1 MLRNGS
7 GINRLENRR
16 LAARAHVVGI
26 SFGRRQ
32 IVIPARCLCKI
43 GQTKI
48 QTSFLFRG
56 VTLRLMLFTQWC
68 IGIIG
73 IMLIQHIAD
82 EAICRRRLNPKTA
95 RIPHAVQPI
104 PNASDM
110 ISYHEFCFPLRYLP
124 IQGIAIHAA
133 IFAIFP
139 DICKK
144 TRQENPLSKPVFLSF
159 LTLLLFLFSSFFLS
173 KN

>member
-1 MLRNGS
+1 
-7 GINRLENRR
+7 
-16 LAARAHVVGI
+16 
-26 SFGRRQ
+26 
-32 IVIPARCLCKI
+32 
-43 GQTKI
+43 
-48 QTSFLFRG
+48 
-56 VTLRLMLFTQWC
+56 
-68 IGIIG
+68 
-73 IMLIQHIAD
+73 MLIQHIAD

-173 KN
+173 KISIFPLKPLSLFTKPTINTYEKAIRSHASLLLPCNKYACATIFLIARYWRHQF